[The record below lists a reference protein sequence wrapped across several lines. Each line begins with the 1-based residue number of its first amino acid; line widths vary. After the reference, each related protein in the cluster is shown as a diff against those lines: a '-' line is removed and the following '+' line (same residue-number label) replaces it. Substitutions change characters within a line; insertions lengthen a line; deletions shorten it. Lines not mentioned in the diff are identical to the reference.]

1 MTEKLKS
8 IFVVPGPAWIAI
20 ATAVIG
26 LLQTY
31 FNDWTM
37 TGSIVTGLTV
47 VIKLLQMAMGGAP
60 AQPAPQAMARSAGG
74 VPVSPPAEGAGTK
87 TMRFLFGA

>member
-1 MTEKLKS
+1 MNQKLKS
-8 IFVVPGPAWIAI
+8 VFVVPGPGWIAI

-37 TGSIVTGLTV
+37 TGGVVTALTV
-47 VIKLLQMAMGGAP
+47 LIKGLQMATGVPEIPDTSAVARSMGGAP
-60 AQPAPQAMARSAGG
+60 EKAVNTHATRA
-74 VPVSPPAEGAGTK
+74 V
-87 TMRFLFGA
+87 RFLFGA